1 MSMRLPAC
9 GRMALRGWRTCGEGK
24 KERKK
29 KERERERRDGDAGV
43 QAEESVGGE
52 ELYSEGAVERK
63 EGRREGRR
71 KGGGRKEG
79 ARREGG
85 RNEGRK
91 L

>member
-29 KERERERRDGDAGV
+29 KERERRDGDAGV

-63 EGRREGRR
+63 EGGKR
-71 KGGGRKEG
+71 KEGRKEP
-79 ARREGG
+79 
-85 RNEGRK
+85 EGRK
-91 L
+91 E